1 MLVAGVDVGSVAT
14 KVAIIKDDTFF
25 FRAAP
30 TGWSPRQA
38 GAQVL
43 QDLLS
48 ELGFEKEQ
56 LDFVVATGYGRVSLE
71 YADKRVT
78 EITCHARG
86 AAYLVPGCSLVIDIG
101 GQDSKAIKIDKEGQ
115 VLDFVMNDKC
125 AAGTGRFLQVIA
137 AALGNDVSELSELA
151 ADKMPVAL
159 NSMCA
164 VFAESE
170 VIGLLASGHDKG
182 EIVAGLH
189 HSIARR
195 IAGMVGRLGPSDRV
209 IFTGGVAKNESL
221 RRCLED
227 VLGMEVVVP
236 EMCQMAGALGAALI
250 AQGYCDE
257 GNSVKR
263 ANRKTMTSNST
274 LSDAEGYQNN
284 IHDST
289 HVNKKEF
296 EVI

>member
-14 KVAIIKDDTFF
+14 KVVIIKDDTFY
-25 FRAAP
+25 FRTAP

-38 GAQVL
+38 GTEVL

-48 ELGFEKEQ
+48 DLGYRKEEL
-56 LDFVVATGYGRVSLE
+56 DYVVATGYGRVSLGF
-71 YADKRVT
+71 ADKTVT

-86 AAYLVPGCSLVIDIG
+86 AAYLVPGCPMVIDIG
-101 GQDSKAIKIDKEGQ
+101 GQDSKAIKIDPQGQ
-115 VLDFVMNDKC
+115 VLDFAMNDKC

-137 AALGNDVSELSELA
+137 AALGNDVSELSEMA
-151 ADKMPVAL
+151 AGRTPLAL

-195 IAGMVGRLGPSDRV
+195 IASMVGRLGSFDRV
-209 IFTGGVAKNESL
+209 AFTGGVARNDSL
-221 RRCLED
+221 RQCLES
-227 VLGMEVVVP
+227 VLGTDVIVP
-236 EMCQMAGALGAALI
+236 ENCQMAGALGAALI
-250 AQGYCDE
+250 ARGYC
-257 GNSVKR
+257 K
-263 ANRKTMTSNST
+263 
-274 LSDAEGYQNN
+274 
-284 IHDST
+284 
-289 HVNKKEF
+289 
-296 EVI
+296 